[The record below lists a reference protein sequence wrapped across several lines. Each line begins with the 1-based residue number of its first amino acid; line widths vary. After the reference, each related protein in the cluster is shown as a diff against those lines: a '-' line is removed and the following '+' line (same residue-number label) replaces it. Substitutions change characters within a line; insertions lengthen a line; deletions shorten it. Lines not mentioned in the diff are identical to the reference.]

1 LPAVSEGHFAAP
13 VNAAGFD
20 RRQSV
25 ASSNVRTL
33 PKVSMSASGN
43 FPAMMHIAQATRRAL
58 IFQITIISR
67 PARQS
72 RNLTAGS
79 SFRADWN

>member
-1 LPAVSEGHFAAP
+1 LSAVSEGHFAAP

-33 PKVSMSASGN
+33 REVSMSVPGN
-43 FPAMMHIAQATRRAL
+43 FSATMHIAQAMRRA
-58 IFQITIISR
+58 
-67 PARQS
+67 
-72 RNLTAGS
+72 AGS
-79 SFRADWN
+79 